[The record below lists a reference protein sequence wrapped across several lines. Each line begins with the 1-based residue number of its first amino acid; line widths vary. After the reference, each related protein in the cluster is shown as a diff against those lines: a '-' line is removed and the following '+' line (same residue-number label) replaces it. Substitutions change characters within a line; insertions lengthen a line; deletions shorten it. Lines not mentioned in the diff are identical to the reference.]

1 MFFDGLVSV
10 AEWGGG
16 VEGRGGVVIILF
28 VMSAIDISTL
38 PISKIKSALKD
49 LGLSGS
55 GTKKELIER
64 YNEYMKNPEKSVAS
78 ENAGKE
84 AEVAMDHESVSNVA
98 VKEESAV
105 MKEGAEKSGAVQ
117 ESGSNGKVVATEAP
131 AVEAVSAEA
140 AAAAPEAVPNAASE
154 AVPTEAAPV
163 ETAPVETAPTET
175 APTETAP
182 TESTSIKSTTTTSPT
197 IDIDAELARREERA
211 KRFGGAFD
219 REQCREQLL
228 KQQQQVAAVSLR
240 ETRRAR
246 FGASD
251 AEKKQQREARFGAT
265 KANAESVDDA
275 VKAARIAKFGQV
287 DMSRFERKRSQPL
300 ARGRKS
306 RRFH

>member
-1 MFFDGLVSV
+1 M

-163 ETAPVETAPTET
+163 ETAPVETAPTE
-175 APTETAP
+175 
-182 TESTSIKSTTTTSPT
+182 STSIKSTTTTSPT